1 MKFIPCRR
9 VPAPDLSE
17 DDVSRLYDRRL
28 VESPVPLSEGD
39 CFSLIHQGSILPVFC
54 SSSSGRCILRRMSPE
69 EIQYSEENG
78 GDTPWS

>member
-39 CFSLIHQGSILPVFC
+39 CFSLIHHGSVLSVFC
-54 SSSSGRCILRRMSPE
+54 SSLTGRYILRRMDPK
-69 EIQYSEENG
+69 EIQYSEEN
-78 GDTPWS
+78 